1 MSEIERLREELRRAA
16 EGDAWHGSS
25 MRELLSGVDAGV
37 AAARPVPEAHSI
49 WGIVLHLTGWAG
61 GVAARLGGGIPRL
74 PAEGDWPAVTAS
86 DPEAWSAAVEEL
98 FMAQEGL
105 LRALARFPEERL
117 DEVVGGGRDAP
128 LGVGVTWH
136 VVLHGVSQHL
146 AYHGGQI
153 ALLRKQVEREY
164 HRRFAV
170 TAFNRVWELME
181 SDGRTPADTIEML
194 HAAHASRHHW
204 GTIGEPV
211 HFARGEWQV
220 ARMYSVLGRVEAALY
235 HARLCLQITEE
246 HGIGDFDLAFAYEA
260 MARATALAGD
270 MAASRGWLERARAA
284 AEGIAADDDRQIV
297 LADLATIGPA

>member
-1 MSEIERLREELRRAA
+1 MSEVERLREELRRAA

-25 MRELLSGVDAGV
+25 LRELLSGADAET

-49 WGIVLHLTGWAG
+49 WEIVLHLTGWARE
-61 GVAARLGGGIPRL
+61 VAARLGGGIPRL
-74 PAEGDWPAVTAS
+74 PADGDWPAVAAS
-86 DPEAWSAAVEEL
+86 GAEAWATAVEEL
-98 FMAQEGL
+98 FMAQEEL
-105 LRALARFPEERL
+105 LRELSRFPEERL
-117 DEVVGGGRDAP
+117 DEVVGGERDAP

-136 VVLHGVSQHL
+136 VVLHGVAQHL
-146 AYHGGQI
+146 AYHGGQV
-153 ALLRKQVEREY
+153 ALLRKQIERGY

-181 SDGRTPADTIEML
+181 SGERAPADTIGML

-204 GTIGEPV
+204 GVIGEPV

-220 ARMYSVLGRVEAALY
+220 SRMYCVLGRAEAALF

-246 HGIGDFDLAFAYEA
+246 QGIGDFDLAFAYEA

-270 MAASRGWLERARAA
+270 AGASQSWLERARAV
-284 AEGIAADDDRQIV
+284 AEGIAAEDDRQIV
-297 LADLATIGPA
+297 LADLATIRPA